1 VGSNPARG
9 AETTTYN
16 FNIFFPMEIAT
27 HKERKMPKER
37 FGLIK
42 LAGIDATVIG
52 DDLKAGDKA
61 PDFTVLKQDWS
72 VVKGLRDSKRKVRII
87 AAMPSLDTSVCD
99 KETRRFN
106 EEASKLGKNIAVL
119 VVSADLPYT
128 QKRWCGAAGVDQ
140 VTTYSDS
147 LKAEFGKKYGCLIK
161 ERRILRRA
169 VFVVD
174 RKRIIRYAAYMPT
187 LGDEPNYEEVLAA
200 ARDALK

>member
-1 VGSNPARG
+1 
-9 AETTTYN
+9 
-16 FNIFFPMEIAT
+16 MEIAT